1 MEFDLRINEFRT
13 ANNRI
18 TTENLVV
25 RKIRRDRGAPRLGLI
40 EKISFCANIAGARN
54 RPRSGFSLWRGF
66 MALGS
71 QPRWTTRPAGTL
83 VGIDVGLRE
92 YMLRVYNYMASGLAL
107 TGIVAYV
114 AAYSG
119 FYASI
124 ARTPLI
130 WLVILAP
137 FGLVML
143 MSFGAQRMQST
154 TLQLVFWLYS
164 GLMGLS
170 LAMVFLV
177 FTGESVARVF
187 FITAGTFAAMS
198 LYGYTTQRDLSQFGS
213 FLFLGLIGIVIAGLV
228 NIFIGSTALQFAI
241 SVIGVLVFTGLTAW
255 DTQQIK
261 EMYYEGDDYEMGSK
275 KAIMGALRLYL
286 DFINLFMMLMQLL
299 GTRRD

>member
-1 MEFDLRINEFRT
+1 
-13 ANNRI
+13 
-18 TTENLVV
+18 
-25 RKIRRDRGAPRLGLI
+25 
-40 EKISFCANIAGARN
+40 
-54 RPRSGFSLWRGF
+54 

-71 QPRWTTRPAGTL
+71 QPRWTVRPADAQ
-83 VGIDVGLRE
+83 VGVDVGLRD

-137 FGLVML
+137 LGLVLL
-143 MSFGAQRMQST
+143 MSYGVQRMQSST
-154 TLQLVFWLYS
+154 MQLVFWLYS

-213 FLFLGLIGIVIAGLV
+213 FLFMGLIGIIIASLV
-228 NIFIGSTALQFAI
+228 NMFLASSALQFAI
-241 SVIGVLVFTGLTAW
+241 SVIGVIVFTGLTAW

-261 EMYYEGDDYEMGSK
+261 EMYYEGDDYETGSK